1 MARLS
6 LKRRNYEHKSEVK
19 LLIQNLVAK
28 KLQVFSH
35 CFHKPGDKL
44 KSRIGISC
52 NSNCLLFLL
61 QENKRINTRFL
72 EVISNFLK
80 ILKSKVK
87 FCGIYRRSMVIFLIW
102 EITLLKSVTVLADK
116 YMFATT
122 ERFTGFQKNITSVI
136 FLSTLNHH
144 HILLSWYTF
153 VYQKYLLRC
162 QHKTHK
168 T

>member
-44 KSRIGISC
+44 KSRIGISS

-87 FCGIYRRSMVIFLIW
+87 FWGIYRRWMRFFFIW

-122 ERFTGFQKNITSVI
+122 ERLTGFQKNITSVI

-153 VYQKYLLRC
+153 VYQKY
-162 QHKTHK
+162 
-168 T
+168 

>member
-19 LLIQNLVAK
+19 QLIQNLVAK

-44 KSRIGISC
+44 KSRIGISS

-72 EVISNFLK
+72 EVISNFRK
-80 ILKSKVK
+80 MLKSKVK
-87 FCGIYRRSMVIFLIW
+87 FWGIYRRWMSFFFNLGNNTIKVG
-102 EITLLKSVTVLADK
+102 
-116 YMFATT
+116 Y
-122 ERFTGFQKNITSVI
+122 RFG
-136 FLSTLNHH
+136 
-144 HILLSWYTF
+144 
-153 VYQKYLLRC
+153 
-162 QHKTHK
+162 
-168 T
+168 

>member
-1 MARLS
+1 MTYNLVNCGGT
-6 LKRRNYEHKSEVK
+6 LVLEVK

-44 KSRIGISC
+44 KSRIGISS

-87 FCGIYRRSMVIFLIW
+87 CWGINRRWMRFFFNLGNNTIKVGYRI
-102 EITLLKSVTVLADK
+102 
-116 YMFATT
+116 
-122 ERFTGFQKNITSVI
+122 G
-136 FLSTLNHH
+136 
-144 HILLSWYTF
+144 
-153 VYQKYLLRC
+153 
-162 QHKTHK
+162 
-168 T
+168 